1 MSEASPTP
9 VPPLTYEAA
18 LARVAAVA
26 RAEEDPAINPVC
38 RGFAR
43 THGARTARCVLLIHG
58 YTNCPQQFRAFAEL
72 LHARGHSVYVPRLP
86 RHGMADRLTGE
97 LALLTAAELLAWLG
111 QALAVAHGLGDR
123 VDVAGISAGANLA
136 AWAAQRRPDVYQAT
150 LIAPV
155 LGTPSL
161 APWAMPALARVAAV
175 APNMFRWWDPQAR
188 DQRNALPHAYPRF
201 ATRSLGQIVGLGLGV
216 LREAAERPPLARAI
230 AVVTN
235 GSDEAVT
242 NPPVEQLVARWR
254 ARGAQVRA
262 HHFPP
267 ERGLMHDV
275 IDPGQPRQQVELVY
289 PALLELMGA

>member
-1 MSEASPTP
+1 MTAP
-9 VPPLTYEAA
+9 VPPITYEAA
-18 LARVAAVA
+18 LARIVAVA
-26 RAEEDPAINPVC
+26 RAEEELPVNPVC

-43 THGARTARCVLLIHG
+43 AHGARTARCLLLIHG

-86 RHGMADRLTGE
+86 RHGLADRLTGE
-97 LALLTAAELLAWLG
+97 LALLTAAELLAWLE
-111 QALAVAHGLGDR
+111 QALAVAHGLGER

-136 AWAAQRRPDVYQAT
+136 AYAAQGRPDVHQAT
-150 LIAPV
+150 MIAPV
-155 LGTPSL
+155 LGTPSI
-161 APWAMPALARVAAV
+161 AHWAMPALARVAAV
-175 APNMFRWWDPQAR
+175 APNMFRWWDPQLR

-201 ATRSLGQIVGLGLGV
+201 ATRSLGQVVALGLGV
-216 LREAAERPPLARAI
+216 MRQAAERPPLAREI
-230 AVVTN
+230 VVVTN

-242 NPPVEQLVARWR
+242 NPPVAQLVARWR
-254 ARGAQVRA
+254 ARGANVRA

-267 ERGLMHDV
+267 EHRLVHDV